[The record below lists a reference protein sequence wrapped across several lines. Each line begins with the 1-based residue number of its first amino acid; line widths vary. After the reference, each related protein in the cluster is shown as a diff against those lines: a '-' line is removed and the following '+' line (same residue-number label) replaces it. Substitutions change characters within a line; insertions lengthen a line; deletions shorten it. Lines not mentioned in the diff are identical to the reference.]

1 MVNPK
6 VIEQG
11 HNFLT
16 EDCSLD
22 GLVAGVHR
30 VLPEAMIRVKLSFL
44 HLNDLLDACL
54 GDLRY

>member
-16 EDCSLD
+16 EDSSLD

-30 VLPEAMIRVKLSFL
+30 VLPEAIIRVKL
-44 HLNDLLDACL
+44 
-54 GDLRY
+54 